1 MCSTLRIAPKGGGGG
16 RLGGGFRER
25 WVIIFFFVQGSHSLR
40 EKAVEQSGVVGSN
53 DPVPSF

>member
-1 MCSTLRIAPKGGGGG
+1 M
-16 RLGGGFRER
+16 GFQRE
-25 WVIIFFFVQGSHSLR
+25 VGDYFFFFVQGSHSLR